1 MIGIVCDSG
10 TDLPE
15 ELKNKENVRVVPLRV
30 VLDDKSYRDGIEISE
45 GELLSYMEEKIPKTS
60 LPPQSEVEEAFVS
73 LIEKGYS
80 EIISI
85 NISSGLSETYNL
97 FRIAGESVMEKYP
110 VKIAA
115 IDSRSIS
122 IGSGLLIYKAL
133 QLIEKKKMAFEDIVA
148 ELKKVL
154 KDRIGVYFAIPTLK
168 FLKAGGRIGRV
179 SATVGELLKIKPVIS
194 IDEDGIYYTVAKAR
208 GMNRAVKLIMEKVM
222 NFVFNKSIEA
232 IAVYISGDDP
242 ATKKYA
248 EQIKEK
254 LNELKPKMV
263 LTGKLSSALLVHA
276 GSGLVGVAVL
286 IGDY

>member
-15 ELKNKENVRVVPLRV
+15 ELKNKKNVRVVPLRV
-30 VLDDKSYRDGIEISE
+30 VLDDKSYRDGVEITE
-45 GELLSYMEEKIPKTS
+45 EELLNYMEEKIPKTS
-60 LPPQSEVEEAFVS
+60 LPPQSEIEAAFVS
-73 LIEKGYS
+73 LIEKGYN

-85 NISSGLSETYNL
+85 NISSGLSGTYNL
-97 FRIAGESVMEKYP
+97 SRIAAESVMQKYP

-133 QLIEKKKMAFEDIVA
+133 EMVEKKKMTFEQIVD

-154 KDRIGVYFAIPTLK
+154 KDRIRVYFAIPTLK

-179 SATVGELLKIKPVIS
+179 SATVGEFLKIKPVIS
-194 IDEDGIYYTVAKAR
+194 VDKGGEYYTVAKAR
-208 GMNRAVKLIMEKVM
+208 GMNRAVKLLIEKVI

-232 IAVYISGDDP
+232 IAVYTSGDDP
-242 ATKKYA
+242 AARKYA
-248 EQIKEK
+248 ELIRKK
-254 LNELKPKMV
+254 LGELKPKMV
-263 LTGKLSSALLVHA
+263 LTGKLSSAMLVHV
-276 GSGLVGVAVL
+276 GNGLIGVAVL
-286 IGDY
+286 IGQ